1 MKDSNTPIVRAVLI
15 LLEFLIPDIPS
26 AIETAKLSNPVDKAK
41 RNMANI
47 LSMILMLSNRE
58 LFN

>member
-1 MKDSNTPIVRAVLI
+1 MVRAVLI
-15 LLEFLIPDIPS
+15 LLEFLIPEIPR
-26 AIETAKLSNPVDKAK
+26 AIDTAKLSNHVDKAK

-47 LSMILMLSNRE
+47 LSMILMLIKRN